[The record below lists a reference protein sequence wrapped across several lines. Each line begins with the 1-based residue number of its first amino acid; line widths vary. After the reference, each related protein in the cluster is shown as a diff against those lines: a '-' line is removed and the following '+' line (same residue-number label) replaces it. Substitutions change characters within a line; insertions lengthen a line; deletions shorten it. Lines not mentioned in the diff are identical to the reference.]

1 MEFLSLAIYVTLGAL
16 GGFVSGLLG
25 IGGGIIMA
33 PILLFVPQYMGLPAL
48 TMRTVAGLT
57 ITQALVACLV
67 GALVHKKYQF
77 YSRRLVWTMGP
88 AIFLAALA
96 GGVAS
101 KWVPN
106 RVLLA
111 LFACLALAAAVLMFL
126 PRRAEEGLGPGE
138 EVEFSRPGAV
148 GIAATI
154 GLLGGLVGQGGSF
167 ILIPLML
174 YFLHV
179 PTRVAIGSNLAIVL
193 MSSAAAFLGKL
204 STLQIPLVL
213 AGALILGIVPGTQLG
228 AAVSHRMD
236 VRALRLILALVISLA
251 AVRIWMKV
259 LL

>member
-1 MEFLSLAIYVTLGAL
+1 MALGAL
-16 GGFVSGLLG
+16 GGFIAGLLG

-33 PILLFVPQYMGLPAL
+33 PILLFVPQYVGLPAL
-48 TMRTVAGLT
+48 NMRTVAGLT

-67 GALVHKKYQF
+67 GALVHKRYRF
-77 YSRRLVWTMGP
+77 YSARLVRTMGP
-88 AIFLAALA
+88 AIFVAALA

-111 LFACLALAAAVLMFL
+111 LFACLALVAAVIMFL
-126 PRRAEEGLGPGE
+126 PGRAEEPFSPGR
-138 EVEFSRPGAV
+138 EVEFSRAGAV
-148 GIAATI
+148 GIAAAI

-174 YFLHV
+174 YFLHI

-193 MSSAAAFLGKL
+193 ASSAAAFLGKL
-204 STLQIPLVL
+204 STLQIPLLL
-213 AGALILGIVPGTQLG
+213 AGALVLGIVPGTQMG
-228 AAVSHRMD
+228 AALSRRMD

-251 AVRIWMKV
+251 AVRIWMRV
-259 LL
+259 LM

>member
-1 MEFLSLAIYVTLGAL
+1 MELVSLSIYALLGAF
-16 GGFVSGLLG
+16 GGFIAGLLG

-33 PILLFVPQYMGLPAL
+33 PILLFVPQYLGLPAL

-67 GALVHKKYQF
+67 GAVVHKKYQF

-101 KWVPN
+101 KLVPN

-111 LFACLALAAAVLMFL
+111 LFACLALVAAVLMFL
-126 PRRAEEGLGPGE
+126 PRKAEESYSPGQ
-138 EVEFSRPGAV
+138 EVTFSRGGAT
-148 GIAATI
+148 GIAVTI

-174 YFLHV
+174 YFLQI

-193 MSSAAAFLGKL
+193 MSSVAAFLGKL
-204 STLQIPLVL
+204 STFQIPLAL
-213 AGALILGIVPGTQLG
+213 AGALILGVIPGTQLG
-228 AAVSHRMD
+228 ASVSHRMD